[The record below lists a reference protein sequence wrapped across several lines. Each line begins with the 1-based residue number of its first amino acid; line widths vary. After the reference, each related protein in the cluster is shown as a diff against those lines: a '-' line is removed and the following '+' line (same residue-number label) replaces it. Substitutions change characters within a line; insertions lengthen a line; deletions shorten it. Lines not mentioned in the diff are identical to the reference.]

1 MRQQRKERFAAPT
14 DVPSDE
20 VRAAR
25 QQKFG
30 IVEEIP
36 KRKEGFGSLDTMNV
50 RMPRRQNVKRQ
61 NVPYGFRKNRRYY
74 YRVLKKQTISHF
86 SYSNIIYNQ
95 MESQ

>member
-1 MRQQRKERFAAPT
+1 MRQQRKERFASSLDA
-14 DVPSDE
+14 PSDE

-30 IVEEIP
+30 LVTETPNRREE
-36 KRKEGFGSLDTMNV
+36 FGSLDSMKY

-74 YRVLKKQTISHF
+74 YRVLQNK
-86 SYSNIIYNQ
+86 
-95 MESQ
+95 